1 MAKVI
6 KQCRICGKDYE
17 YCHSCRKGDIT
28 FRWQEVACSPECGRM
43 YFYQILK
50 DRGQSPSFQYQR
62 TPPLLHIE
70 NIFIDEEDDIIEEFE
85 DTFDDEDN

>member
-6 KQCRICGKDYE
+6 KQCRICGKNYE

-43 YFYQILK
+43 YFDQILRE
-50 DRGQSPSFQYQR
+50 RGQLPPLSAQS
-62 TPPLLHIE
+62 TPPLSHITDTL
-70 NIFIDEEDDIIEEFE
+70 IDDEDIIEEFE
-85 DTFDDEDN
+85 DIFDEED